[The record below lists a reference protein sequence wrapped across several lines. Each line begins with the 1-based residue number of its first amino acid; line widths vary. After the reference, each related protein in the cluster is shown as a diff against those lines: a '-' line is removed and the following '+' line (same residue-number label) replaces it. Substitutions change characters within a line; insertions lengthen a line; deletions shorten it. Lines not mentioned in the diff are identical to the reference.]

1 MPRGHDVVRW
11 RTLFAQIYIKY
22 TVKGETDSRISKTR
36 LGQRGVYLLRPQR
49 ARVFSFLPPSN
60 HQNQTLN
67 SNRSSLTHFSHLP
80 YRKTYGRS
88 PFFFLFF
95 FRVFFYR

>member
-1 MPRGHDVVRW
+1 M
-11 RTLFAQIYIKY
+11 
-22 TVKGETDSRISKTR
+22 GENDSRISKTR

-80 YRKTYGRS
+80 YRKTNGRS